1 MKHTAQLPCRCDQHL
16 VLAQGTSPI
25 YNLLPDMLS
34 SMSQDAGLSEES
46 FQAIMMH
53 LLTFIGKA
61 KHVDSLV
68 GQLCLRFSTTQVG
81 CATLP
86 LQSGGITLCVPT
98 FLGKAKHV
106 DPLAGTLYQCFFITP
121 MGVRHPALGIQG
133 DHVAPACLQ
142 WQGQTNRPR

>member
-1 MKHTAQLPCRCDQHL
+1 MLHVCRMLCACLSKTTITAAINKLAAQLRLAYFTTAKAAAAVKHSTDEHILHSCDF
-16 VLAQGTSPI
+16 VMTRACVGAQGTSPI

-46 FQAIMMH
+46 FQAIVMH

-81 CATLP
+81 IVIILVKVFYRMYA
-86 LQSGGITLCVPT
+86 
-98 FLGKAKHV
+98 
-106 DPLAGTLYQCFFITP
+106 
-121 MGVRHPALGIQG
+121 
-133 DHVAPACLQ
+133 
-142 WQGQTNRPR
+142 